1 LGEGTPMLDSA
12 ETDAVA
18 RVAWNEERGEGMAHL
33 PEKRRNVLFKVLSRL
48 AGALA
53 LVFILGGF
61 ILDAADVSS
70 NVEPLTLLL
79 IGIYVLGVQ
88 IYFLLEYFVETG
100 GIE

>member
-1 LGEGTPMLDSA
+1 MLDSA
-12 ETDAVA
+12 ETDTVA
-18 RVAWNEERGEGMAHL
+18 GARWNGGRREGMAHL
-33 PEKRRNVLFKVLSRL
+33 PEKRRNALFRVLSRL

-53 LVFILGGF
+53 VVFILGGF

>member
-1 LGEGTPMLDSA
+1 MDSPGA
-12 ETDAVA
+12 DAA
-18 RVAWNEERGEGMAHL
+18 TRAHWSEERREAMVHL
-33 PEKRRNVLFKVLSRL
+33 PEKRRNVLFRVLSRL

-61 ILDAADVSS
+61 ILDAADVTAS
-70 NVEPLTLLL
+70 VQPETLLL
-79 IGIYVLGVQ
+79 IGLYVLGVQ